1 VVGDNSTIEVF
12 ELERGSSKLE
22 FCQDNRG

>member
-22 FCQDNRG
+22 FVKAIHG